1 MTAFFYRAIQEPR
14 GNTAGGCHKRYDA
27 FDTVSWTE
35 PGSHCR
41 DSSRRL
47 RKQDPGGTNRGS
59 FKQEAATLETRVMAQ
74 SLKRFSEKHEDMNLN
89 LLQRCK
95 ILDTCNSN
103 WGGENISIGYWTAV
117 LVIKKLLVQ

>member
-47 RKQDPGGTNRGS
+47 RKQDPGGLIFAVET
-59 FKQEAATLETRVMAQ
+59 QTEAA
-74 SLKRFSEKHEDMNLN
+74 SSKRQQH
-89 LLQRCK
+89 
-95 ILDTCNSN
+95 
-103 WGGENISIGYWTAV
+103 
-117 LVIKKLLVQ
+117 